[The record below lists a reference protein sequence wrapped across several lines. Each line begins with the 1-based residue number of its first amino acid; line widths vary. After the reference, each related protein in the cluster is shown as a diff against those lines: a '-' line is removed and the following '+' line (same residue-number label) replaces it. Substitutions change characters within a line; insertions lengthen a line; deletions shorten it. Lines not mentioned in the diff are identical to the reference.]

1 MMAALTMNRFLRPK
15 SEEPPAGAPPALS
28 ARTDQT
34 LAQQARRG
42 DPDAFGELVRR
53 HQQAVF
59 NVALRMT
66 GSRPDAEDATQETFL
81 RAFRAF
87 KQFDSHR
94 PLAPW
99 LKRIAVNVCLNWY
112 EANRIRPAVTEA
124 DLARPGEA
132 AADLDEWQA
141 NVTTPEQRYLARE
154 QAAAVRA
161 AILQLPPAYR
171 AVIELRHFQNLSYE
185 EIATTLGRPL
195 SSVKSDLF
203 RARKQLA
210 QVLAAENRDL

>member
-28 ARTDQT
+28 AHTDQT